1 MVKEKHEP
9 ISIADRSLL
18 ILVLFHRINDLL
30 RFIIEFLEFLDL
42 VCGFRVVLR
51 FILNLVPNMLQELA
65 LKLLFLL
72 LQVFSL
78 LLLEFWHQILLL
90 LQPRLEIS
98 RLDLRINELLL
109 KLPKLQFRSPDLI
122 ILLGQKIYLV
132 LSKLTN
138 TELQLHDLVPQV
150 IYLGPTLHF
159 MYLHLHLFQLQ
170 VVFQLKYFQVRFL
183 QHLLL
188 LNLLVWVGA
197 NVRHEKVVT
206 SCVLQHAQPNILLAF
221 IERLIHLLYWRL
233 LL

>member
-78 LLLEFWHQILLL
+78 LLLEF
-90 LQPRLEIS
+90 
-98 RLDLRINELLL
+98 
-109 KLPKLQFRSPDLI
+109 
-122 ILLGQKIYLV
+122 
-132 LSKLTN
+132 
-138 TELQLHDLVPQV
+138 
-150 IYLGPTLHF
+150 
-159 MYLHLHLFQLQ
+159 
-170 VVFQLKYFQVRFL
+170 
-183 QHLLL
+183 
-188 LNLLVWVGA
+188 
-197 NVRHEKVVT
+197 
-206 SCVLQHAQPNILLAF
+206 
-221 IERLIHLLYWRL
+221 
-233 LL
+233 